1 MKTGS
6 LRRIRI
12 IIVKEWLDAFKNG
25 YILLIGILLPLLLTA
40 VPLLL
45 LGVARTVSAQQL
57 GVGNSLPAFLRQNPA
72 LQNLQPNEIFQAALA
87 NQFMLLFLILALPL
101 PVAMAAYSVVGE
113 KRDRSLEPL
122 LATPI
127 SIPELLLAKGLA
139 SLVPGVLSTWMCFII
154 YLFVARALVLSDA
167 VYSAIFNSTWLLA
180 MFVVVPLLTLLSV
193 CLGLMVSSR
202 SNDPRAAEQLNT
214 FVILPILVLFF
225 SQLVGIAVVNTVTI
239 IFLAVAIA
247 LIDAILLRLA
257 VSLFQ
262 RETILTRWR

>member
-1 MKTGS
+1 MNSTS
-6 LRRIRI
+6 LRRIRVV
-12 IIVKEWLDAFKNG
+12 IVKEWLDAFKNR

-40 VPLLL
+40 IPLILL
-45 LGVARTVSAQQL
+45 EVARTMSAQQL

-101 PVAMAAYSVVGE
+101 PVAMAAYSIVGE

-139 SLVPGVLSTWMCFII
+139 ALIPGVLSTWLCFVI
-154 YLFVARALVLSDA
+154 YLAAARALVLSDA
-167 VYSAIFNSTWLLA
+167 VYSAIFNPTWLLA
-180 MFVVVPLLTLLSV
+180 MFVVMPLLTLLSV
-193 CLGLMVSSR
+193 CIGLMVSSR

-225 SQLVGIAVVNTVTI
+225 SQLLGISVVNTLTILILALLIVIVDI
-239 IFLAVAIA
+239 IF
-247 LIDAILLRLA
+247 LRLA
-257 VSLFQ
+257 VRLFQ

>member
-1 MKTGS
+1 MNPSS
-6 LRRIRI
+6 LGRIRI
-12 IIVKEWLDAFKNG
+12 IIVKEWLDAFKNR

-40 VPLLL
+40 LPLILL
-45 LGVARTVSAQQL
+45 EVARTVSAQQL

-72 LQNLQPNEIFQAALA
+72 LQNLQPGEIFQAALA

-122 LATPI
+122 LATPVT
-127 SIPELLLAKGLA
+127 IPELLLAKGVA
-139 SLVPGVLSTWMCFII
+139 SLVPGVLSTWLCFVI
-154 YLFVARALVLSDA
+154 YLLVARALVLSDA
-167 VYSAIFNSTWLLA
+167 VYSAIFNITWLLA

-225 SQLVGIAVVNTVTI
+225 SQLLGIAVVNTLTI
-239 IFLAVAIA
+239 IILAA
-247 LIDAILLRLA
+247 LIVIVDLILLRLA
-257 VSLFQ
+257 VRLFQ